1 MIKLSSESEPSPLE
15 EQDGLEDLGAR
26 VDNVAK
32 RIHNAKFTGRGD
44 EEMVTQKYKDYCA
57 SVSEVLARAVAFVEE
72 VGGVPVLLSMMVLM
86 IQHHQPADALPT
98 TVLEL
103 YEAALRASTSRVSS
117 HFGRLMT
124 LPMLTAIASAN
135 MSVKTREFTGA
146 QANEALAHDAA
157 LQLWWKQV
165 SKEDQ
170 PAIKILENDTVLDSK
185 LGGLYQYR
193 HLSFQEALA
202 ARALVSSAASAP
214 ASDEKV
220 KELLREPFQHNMLR
234 IGGGT
239 LGAVLLHGLS
249 ALDLS
254 ETMLG
259 DSGGQAV
266 AALLAENRILERLN
280 LESTALGA
288 KAGMAIA
295 KVVLRVNPS
304 LTKIELRNNN
314 FGDEGWGAIFKGI
327 CSNKNSKIVAMD
339 ASSERIGPA
348 GATLIAEALQ
358 ASVSSSLTSV
368 SLLANK
374 FDDATVAILLKL
386 KEEKPALITLCGLKP
401 DQTEANFAMQGLTP
415 QDAKLLAP
423 EILVISSL
431 TKIS

>member
-1 MIKLSSESEPSPLE
+1 MCVRRCIFEGSVSSEITVRLQGNEKLQKALGGLGPKVIKLSSECEPLDK
-15 EQDGLEDLGAR
+15 QDEFGDLSVR
-26 VDNVAK
+26 VDDVAK
-32 RIHNAKFTGRGD
+32 RIKNAKFTGRGD

-304 LTKIELRNNN
+304 LTKISLAANRLGEEGAKSICDAMKVNQTIQELDLSGSFHSGSNI
-314 FGDEGWGAIFKGI
+314 GGA
-327 CSNKNSKIVAMD
+327 
-339 ASSERIGPA
+339 A
-348 GATLIAEALQ
+348 GAKHVADMLL
-358 ASVSSSLTSV
+358 VSSSLT
-368 SLLANK
+368 
-374 FDDATVAILLKL
+374 
-386 KEEKPALITLCGLKP
+386 
-401 DQTEANFAMQGLTP
+401 
-415 QDAKLLAP
+415 
-423 EILVISSL
+423 
-431 TKIS
+431 KIE